1 MGYSFCVWKYI
12 QIRNVEYVSK
22 NLTKTRNLV
31 YFWHQTGRCSH
42 SCIKICSLFFESERL
57 IVQNPEMCLKIRQRT
72 TPYCSCYKAG
82 LTCCQYS
89 FIFYLIVHLLCFFD
103 DTLFCFYCT
112 MLATGWPN
120 KNRTFLRYHIFAAT
134 TDIIMRF
141 LLNCS
146 EITAENNKRQF
157 LTSVKY
163 SLQSNRK
170 WTLSYLASSA

>member
-1 MGYSFCVWKYI
+1 MMWKFCTSWRCYNTEKQAEEVGDFSGFMFMHKANCILTVSCCICWCWWCLFVLQSRFNMLSIFFYLLSNSAPAVFFWWYSFLLLLH
-12 QIRNVEYVSK
+12 NVSNRVA
-22 NLTKTRNLV
+22 
-31 YFWHQTGRCSH
+31 H
-42 SCIKICSLFFESERL
+42 
-57 IVQNPEMCLKIRQRT
+57 
-72 TPYCSCYKAG
+72 
-82 LTCCQYS
+82 
-89 FIFYLIVHLLCFFD
+89 
-103 DTLFCFYCT
+103 
-112 MLATGWPN
+112 

-134 TDIIMRF
+134 TDIIMQF